1 MQIIRLAAAF
11 FAAFT
16 LTITASAKSLVP
28 VGKTV
33 AVKMFS
39 DGVMVVGVEE
49 GVTSLLEKGDVITHI
64 NNTEI
69 DTVIQLKEIVNSCDG
84 QELDVRVNRDG
95 HSIKTSVTPITADG
109 AYKLG
114 LWIRDSMA
122 GIGTVTFYDPETGQF
137 GALGHG
143 VNDVD
148 TGRLL
153 PLEDGAIMGSAVAA
167 VKKGQ
172 SGSPGQL
179 TGSFDDMKDIGK
191 VTANTE
197 YGIFGVLNDKSQWNG
212 ETLETAEISEIE
224 NGHAQIISNVRGDRV
239 EWFDVE
245 IVKQNDSRDDRNM
258 VIKVTDER
266 LLDITGG
273 IVQGMSGSPIIQNG
287 KLVGAVT
294 HVLVGDPTKGY
305 GVYIKNM
312 MKHGEIV

>member
-1 MQIIRLAAAF
+1 MQTKRLAAAF
-11 FAAFT
+11 FAAFA
-16 LTITASAKSLVP
+16 LTITASAKQLVP

-49 GVTSLLEKGDVITHI
+49 GLKSELEKGDVITHI
-64 NNTEI
+64 NDTEI
-69 DTVIQLKEIVNSCDG
+69 DTVVQLKEIVNSCDG
-84 QELDVRVNRDG
+84 QELDVIVNRDG
-95 HSIKTSVTPITADG
+95 RQIETSVTPVSTDG

-122 GIGTVTFYDPETGQF
+122 GIGTVTFFDPETGQF

-143 VNDVD
+143 VNDID

-153 PLEDGAIMGSAVAA
+153 PLEDGAIMGATVAS

-172 SGSPGQL
+172 SGAPGQL
-179 TGSFDDMKDIGK
+179 TGSFDDLTDIGQ
-191 VTANTE
+191 VTANTD
-197 YGIFGVLNDKSQWNG
+197 YGIFGILDNKSLWDG
-212 ETLETAEISEIE
+212 EVLETAEIDEIK
-224 NGHAQIISNVRGDRV
+224 NGPAQIISNVEGDKV
-239 EWFDVE
+239 ERFDVE
-245 IVKQNDSRDDRNM
+245 IIKQNDSRDDRNM
-258 VIKVTDER
+258 VIKVTDEK
-266 LLDITGG
+266 LLEITGG

-305 GVYIKNM
+305 GVYIENM
-312 MKHGEIV
+312 MKHGDIV

>member
-49 GVTSLLEKGDVITHI
+49 GMASELEKGDVITHI
-64 NNTEI
+64 NDTEI

-84 QELDVRVNRDG
+84 HELDVRVNRDG
-95 HSIKTSVTPITADG
+95 HVINTGVTPVTSDG

-122 GIGTVTFYDPETGQF
+122 GIGTVTFYDPATGQF

-153 PLEDGAIMGSAVAA
+153 PLEDGAIMGSEVAS

-172 SGSPGQL
+172 AGTPGQL
-179 TGSFDDMKDIGK
+179 TGRFDDMTDIGK
-191 VTANTE
+191 VTLNTE
-197 YGIFGVLNDKSQWNG
+197 YGIFGVMNDKNLWTG
-212 ETLETAEISEIE
+212 ETLETAKTNEIK
-224 NGHAQIISNVRGDRV
+224 NGPAQIISNVQGDEVQR
-239 EWFDVE
+239 FDVE
-245 IVKQNDSRDDRNM
+245 IIKQNDSRDDRNM

-266 LLDITGG
+266 LLAITGG
-273 IVQGMSGSPIIQNG
+273 IVQGMSGSPIIQDG

-305 GVYIKNM
+305 GVYIENM
-312 MKHGEIV
+312 IKHGEIV